1 MRKGGATD
9 FIGPVIL
16 EEMCARL
23 GSVLQHPQFERF
35 GECVGTAEE
44 LLAALNRFGQYGVYK
59 PADGIHGSLF
69 AHAVDHDDR
78 LRVSFWNRFFNC
90 HVASPL
96 SMDETSIP
104 ICFTRIY
111 EYELHFANF
120 WLQNHRLGIL
130 KDDFLAAADYLE
142 RIEFLQRFKIDISQ
156 ITQAFYIELGA
167 FKGHIPVNIQCL
179 LVDEHGFIEFN
190 LTQQF
195 FLREFKGGRP

>member
-9 FIGPVIL
+9 LIAPVML
-16 EEMCARL
+16 EEVCARL
-23 GSVLQHPQFERF
+23 VSVLQHPELERF

-44 LLAALNRFGQYGVYK
+44 LLAALSRSGQYCVYN

-69 AHAVDHDDR
+69 THAVDHDDR

-104 ICFTRIY
+104 IGITRIY
-111 EYELHFANF
+111 EYELHSANF

-130 KDDFLAAADYLE
+130 KDDFLATADYLE
-142 RIEFLQRFKIDISQ
+142 GIEFLQRFKIDMSQ
-156 ITQAFYIELGA
+156 ITQAFYTALGA
-167 FKGHIPVNIQCL
+167 FKGNIFVNIECL
-179 LVDEHGFIEFN
+179 LVDEHIFIEFN
-190 LTQQF
+190 PSQQF